1 MKIHCVPD
9 DPEFRILT
17 EVDTPGQSTQAQL
30 KEEVR
35 KYLRL
40 LPEIAEPNLA
50 QVREIQEQIKQGT
63 YLTRE
68 IVEETAGRLALR
80 FLRKE

>member
-1 MKIHCVPD
+1 METHSEAERLTGQD
-9 DPEFRILT
+9 EQREQLAPEI
-17 EVDTPGQSTQAQL
+17 Q
-30 KEEVR
+30 EEIR
-35 KYLRL
+35 RYIRL

-50 QVREIQEQIKQGT
+50 RVREIKEEVQKGT

-68 IVEETAGRLALR
+68 LIEEAASRLALR